1 MKTTTRLRIAASA
14 VALLLATAAP
24 ATNPL
29 VMDQFT
35 ADPTAR
41 VFAGRIYVYPSHD
54 IKEPPGYSGRP
65 NWFVMEDYHV
75 FSSDNLTDWTDHG
88 VIVTRSD
95 VPWADQSRYAMWA
108 PDAVFSLCGLYFLAR
123 MRT

>member
-1 MKTTTRLRIAASA
+1 MKTATRLHIAASA
-14 VALLLATAAP
+14 AGSLLATAVF

-41 VFAGRIYVYPSHD
+41 VFEGRIYVYPSHD
-54 IKEPPGYSGRP
+54 IKEPPGYTGRP

-75 FSSDNLTDWTDHG
+75 FSSDNLTDWKDHG
-88 VIVTRSD
+88 VILTRND
-95 VPWADQSRYAMWA
+95 VPSTHTRNPLVEVSYRR
-108 PDAVFSLCGLYFLAR
+108 VSVER
-123 MRT
+123 